1 VVSRQQLALRLS
13 REGVRELIWLLLF
26 IFFALAVSAVSI
38 YLLLQLPQRERLS
51 KKKLSALVLGGAAAA
66 VLALVSGFLAY
77 QTL

>member
-1 VVSRQQLALRLS
+1 M
-13 REGVRELIWLLLF
+13 IWLLLF